1 MHKVV
6 ICRGYFF
13 IDKLLTQN
21 NRQHVIINSK
31 EHWSLSTVLTDTE
44 HPMHTHTHKQSD
56 THTYIACFTDIHILF
71 TFLIYFILNK
81 SLPCFKRK
89 PNSTTLGAD

>member
-1 MHKVV
+1 MHKVL
-6 ICRGYFF
+6 ICRGYFL

-44 HPMHTHTHKQSD
+44 HPMHTHTHTNSQ
-56 THTYIACFTDIHILF
+56 THTHIHRLLHRHTHSIHFFNILYTQQIIAML
-71 TFLIYFILNK
+71 
-81 SLPCFKRK
+81 
-89 PNSTTLGAD
+89 